1 MTPLPFSLR
10 PLGTGVALLI
20 VSKTPS
26 RALFTEYLLVLGAF
40 PLPSIV
46 ADGWD
51 SGQRRVRS
59 LMVAA
64 QPHGLLLSSLL
75 LDLVPA
81 GADIDHS
88 SFEHHLTCPQSWQ
101 LG

>member
-1 MTPLPFSLR
+1 M
-10 PLGTGVALLI
+10 LI
-20 VSKTPS
+20 VSKTPDF
-26 RALFTEYLLVLGAF
+26 ALFTEYLLILGAF

-51 SGQRRVRS
+51 SGQSRVRG

-64 QPHGLLLSSLL
+64 QPHRLLLSSLL

-81 GADIDHS
+81 GADIDHP
-88 SFEHHLTCPQSWQ
+88 SFEHHLRCTQSWQ